1 MTARQIVLGSAAGTP
16 HGRHAINQEGA
27 LVSTNA
33 TIEEDIRAA
42 LVLDPRI
49 PDPDEIAVSA
59 EAGAAT
65 LRGTVGSFGQ
75 RRAAVG
81 DTRDVA
87 GVYDVY
93 DELEVRLLN
102 DARRDDTDIRGIAL
116 QILMWDVDVPA
127 EMIEVK
133 VSDGWITLS
142 GELSYQFESDAAYD
156 DVASLFGVVGITNEI
171 KVITP

>member
-1 MTARQIVLGSAAGTP
+1 
-16 HGRHAINQEGA
+16 
-27 LVSTNA
+27 VSTNA
-33 TIEEDIRAA
+33 TIEDDIRTA

-49 PDPDEIAVSA
+49 PDPTEIAISA

-75 RRAAVG
+75 RRAAVN
-81 DTRDVA
+81 DTQDVA

-116 QILMWDVDVPA
+116 QILMWDVEVPA

-133 VSDGWITLS
+133 VSEGWVTLS
-142 GELSYQFESDAAYD
+142 GDVSYQFESDAAYG

>member
-1 MTARQIVLGSAAGTP
+1 M
-16 HGRHAINQEGA
+16 
-27 LVSTNA
+27 STNA
-33 TIEEDIRAA
+33 TIEDDIRAA

-49 PDPDEIAVSA
+49 SDPDEIAVAA
-59 EAGAAT
+59 EAGTAT
-65 LRGTVGSFGQ
+65 LRGTVGSFRQ

-87 GVYDVY
+87 GVYDVD

-116 QILMWDVDVPA
+116 QVLMWDVEVPA
-127 EMIEVK
+127 DMVDVK

-142 GELSYQFESDAAYD
+142 GQVSYQFESDAAYD

-171 KVITP
+171 KVVTP